1 VVVIAYRAYN
11 LEGKIVGTVGAGH
24 IKRILLQ
31 RLKPFNCTL
40 LYHDRLKM
48 EPELEIQTWENFEE
62 DLDLMLSKYD
72 IVVINM
78 PLTEKI
84 RYDFQLILNIEVWI
98 FCL

>member
-1 VVVIAYRAYN
+1 MAVIAYRAYN
-11 LEGKIVGTVGAGH
+11 FKRKIVGTVGAGC

-48 EPELEIQTWENFEE
+48 EPELENQTWINFQE

-78 PLTEKI
+78 PLTKKI

-98 FCL
+98 FFL

>member
-31 RLKPFNCTL
+31 RLKSFNCTL

-48 EPELEIQTWENFEE
+48 EPELENQTWANFEE
-62 DLDLMLSKYD
+62 DLDLMLFKYD

-98 FCL
+98 ICL